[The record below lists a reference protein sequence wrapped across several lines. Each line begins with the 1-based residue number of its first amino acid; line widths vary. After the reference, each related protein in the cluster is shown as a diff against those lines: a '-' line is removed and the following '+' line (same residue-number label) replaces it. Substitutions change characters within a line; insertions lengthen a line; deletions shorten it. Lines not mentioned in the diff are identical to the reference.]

1 MKVLL
6 INKEKANSDL
16 EFASEIL
23 KNAVSLAFCQQS
35 KKTCFTIKCVFY
47 LSYLFRD
54 KWSKE
59 AIQNTHQAG
68 C

>member
-16 EFASEIL
+16 KFASEIL
-23 KNAVSLAFCQQS
+23 KN
-35 KKTCFTIKCVFY
+35 KTCFIIKCVFY

>member
-16 EFASEIL
+16 EFASEI
-23 KNAVSLAFCQQS
+23 
-35 KKTCFTIKCVFY
+35 FTIKCVFY